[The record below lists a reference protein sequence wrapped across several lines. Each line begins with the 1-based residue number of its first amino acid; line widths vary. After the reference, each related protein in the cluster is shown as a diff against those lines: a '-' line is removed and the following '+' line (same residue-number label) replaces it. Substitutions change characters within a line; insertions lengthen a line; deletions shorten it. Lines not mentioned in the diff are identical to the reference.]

1 MNTDLEQHALHVL
14 SNNETLRKME
24 VLRKMG
30 HDFIDLLQ
38 DFGNSRE
45 LDLAQIKVE
54 EAVMWATT
62 HLSAN

>member
-1 MNTDLEQHALHVL
+1 MNTDLEQHALCVL

-30 HDFIDLLQ
+30 HDFINLLQ

-54 EAVMWATT
+54 EAVMWAAK
-62 HLSAN
+62 HLSSN